1 MGGKS
6 RSVPVLLFVALIAT
20 VGAAQAAS
28 FDAFTDFSTA
38 SNPHGAWTY
47 GFETTLGGALTLYDQ
62 PSGTTVWRHSVVQS
76 LGAPADFITAS
87 TGIDGPM
94 IERFNMRQNTAA
106 TVAAPLQWD
115 ELRVGGTWADVTPTQ

>member
-38 SNPHGAWTY
+38 SNPNGVWTY

-62 PSGTTVWRHSVVQS
+62 PSQQ
-76 LGAPADFITAS
+76 GA
-87 TGIDGPM
+87 
-94 IERFNMRQNTAA
+94 
-106 TVAAPLQWD
+106 
-115 ELRVGGTWADVTPTQ
+115 